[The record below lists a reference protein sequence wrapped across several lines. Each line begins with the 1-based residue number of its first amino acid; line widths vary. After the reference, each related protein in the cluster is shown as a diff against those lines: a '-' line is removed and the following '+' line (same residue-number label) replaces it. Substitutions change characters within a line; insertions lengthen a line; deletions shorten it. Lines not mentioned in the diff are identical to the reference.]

1 MIVCHCQV
9 VSDRTIRAE
18 IESGACTMGELAR
31 RCGAGSCCGGCRPT
45 IGALLAVHAPFTATE
60 PAEPAAWLAASAH

>member
-18 IESGACTMGELAR
+18 IESGARTVGDVAR
-31 RCGAGSCCGGCRPT
+31 RCGAGTGARCGACRPT
-45 IGALLAVHAPFTATE
+45 IEALLAVHSMLSA
-60 PAEPAAWLAASAH
+60 AEPVQPAA